1 MGLSDLFGDEG
12 ERDAAMARAFQ
23 QFKTEM
29 TGYLADFEG
38 RFDDIIGQVTA
49 DRDTD
54 LAAFEE
60 GYRNAIN
67 NYQESVID
75 RLSSGFTEARG
86 LMEEG
91 FDQTLSDIA
100 RTSEAQTLRSMA
112 QGALSGVSQTGFGQA
127 QTEAI
132 RQEGER
138 EMRRAD
144 EAFRREYSDLVLRET
159 GALAEAGSQMTNLQ
173 IGQTTGMSD
182 LRRAYTSSITG
193 LQSTLAQTMLGGGQ
207 TIAQAGFDTEMARA
221 QNIGS
226 GFNLGQV
233 LVGTAASALTGGI
246 AGGIGAS
253 MLGGTFGK
261 GFTSTLMGGG
271 GDYFKTLTGGDS

>member
-193 LQSTLAQTMLGGGQ
+193 LQTTLAQSLLGGGQ
-207 TIAQAGFDTEMARA
+207 TIAQAGYDTEMARA

-226 GFNLGQV
+226 GFNLGQA
-233 LVGTAASALTGGI
+233 LVGAGIGIATGGLGSALGLSGGVLKGLT
-246 AGGIGAS
+246 AGATAGA
-253 MLGGTFGK
+253 MQQ
-261 GFTSTLMGGG
+261 
-271 GDYFKTLTGGDS
+271 